1 MSPRTSPRLPTLR
14 YSTDELTRTW
24 QAASIL
30 MDYPD
35 DNLFSR
41 LRLLTEVAATL
52 PAELGANLQTTIDH
66 LRERPLYEIESEY
79 VDTFD
84 TRRRG
89 CLFLT
94 YFSNG
99 ETRKRGLAL
108 LRIKQ
113 VYTRSG
119 LVLTEDQLPDHLC
132 VVLEFAATTDQQAG
146 LKMILDNRAGLEL
159 LRLHLREIESP
170 WSGALE
176 AVCATLPPLK
186 GTDHEAVE
194 RLIAEGPE
202 DEQVGLSPY
211 GMPDLLPI
219 PGGS

>member
-1 MSPRTSPRLPTLR
+1 MTPRVPALK
-14 YSTDELTRTW
+14 YSADQLARAW
-24 QAASIL
+24 QSASLL
-30 MDYPD
+30 MDYPGAR
-35 DNLFSR
+35 LFER
-41 LRLLTEVAATL
+41 LDLLSEVAASL
-52 PAELGANLQTTIDH
+52 PAELGAGLQSTIDH
-66 LRERPLYEIESEY
+66 LRRQSLWDSRSDY

-113 VYTRSG
+113 VYTKAG

-146 LKMILDNRAGLEL
+146 LKIILDNRAGLEL
-159 LRLHLREIESP
+159 LRLHLVEIGSP
-170 WSGALE
+170 WKGALE
-176 AVCATLPPLK
+176 SVCATLPALK
-186 GTDHEAVE
+186 GKDHEAVE

-202 DEQVGLSPY
+202 DEQVGLNPY
-211 GMPDLLPI
+211 GMPDLAPM
-219 PGGS
+219 PGGG

>member
-1 MSPRTSPRLPTLR
+1 MSPRVPSLR

-24 QAASIL
+24 QSASIL

-35 DNLFSR
+35 ESLFSR
-41 LRLLTEVAATL
+41 LDLLTEVAATL
-52 PAELGANLQTTIDH
+52 PAKLGANLQATIDH
-66 LRERPLYEIESEY
+66 LRGRPLGESESEY

-119 LVLTEDQLPDHLC
+119 LILTEDQLPDHLC

-186 GTDHEAVE
+186 GKDHEAVE

-219 PGGS
+219 PGGA

>member
-1 MSPRTSPRLPTLR
+1 MAPRVPNLR
-14 YSTDELTRTW
+14 YSEDVLTRTW
-24 QAASIL
+24 QAASVL
-30 MDYPD
+30 LDYPD
-35 DNLFSR
+35 ETLFAR
-41 LRLLTEVAATL
+41 MGLLTEVAASL
-52 PAELGANLQTTIDH
+52 PVKLGAGLQATIEH
-66 LRERPLYEIESEY
+66 LRRQPLRVSESDY

-113 VYTRSG
+113 VYTRAG
-119 LVLTEDQLPDHLC
+119 LVLTDDQLPDHLC
-132 VVLEFAATTDQQAG
+132 VVLEFAATTDQRAG
-146 LKMILDNRAGLEL
+146 VKMLLDNRAGLEL
-159 LRLHLREIESP
+159 LRLHLTEIGSP
-170 WSGALE
+170 WAGAVE

-186 GTDHEAVE
+186 GKDHEAVQ
-194 RLIAEGPE
+194 RLIAEGPA

-211 GMPDLLPI
+211 GMPELAPTS
-219 PGGS
+219 GGV

>member
-1 MSPRTSPRLPTLR
+1 MSPRVPKLK
-14 YSTDELTRTW
+14 YSADELTRAW
-24 QAASIL
+24 QSVSML

-35 DNLFSR
+35 ENLFAR
-41 LRLLTEVAATL
+41 LDLLSEVAATL
-52 PAELGANLQTTIDH
+52 PAKLGASLQKTIDH
-66 LRERPLYEIESEY
+66 LLARSLRESQSDY

-113 VYTRSG
+113 VYTRAG
-119 LVLTEDQLPDHLC
+119 LILTEDQLPDHLC

-146 LKMILDNRAGLEL
+146 LKMMLDNRAGLEL
-159 LRLHLREIESP
+159 LRLHLNDIDSP
-170 WSGALE
+170 WGGALE
-176 AVCATLPPLK
+176 AVCATLPALK
-186 GTDHEAVE
+186 GKDYEAVQ
-194 RLIAEGPE
+194 RLAEEGPE
-202 DEQVGLSPY
+202 EEQVGLDAY
-211 GMPDLLPI
+211 GTPDLLPM
-219 PGGS
+219 PGGA

>member
-1 MSPRTSPRLPTLR
+1 MTPRVPSLK
-14 YSTDELTRTW
+14 YSEDELTRTW
-24 QAASIL
+24 QSASML
-30 MDYPD
+30 LDYPD
-35 DNLFSR
+35 QS
-41 LRLLTEVAATL
+41 LLGQLDLLSEVAATL
-52 PAELGANLQTTIDH
+52 PAKLGAGLQATIGH
-66 LRERPLYEIESEY
+66 LRTRPCRESESDY

-113 VYTRSG
+113 VYTKAG
-119 LVLTEDQLPDHLC
+119 LSLRDDQLPDHLC
-132 VVLEFAATTDQQAG
+132 VVLEFAATTDQRAG

-186 GTDHEAVE
+186 GKDHEAVE

-202 DEQVGLSPY
+202 DEQVGLNPY
-211 GMPDLLPI
+211 GMPDLLPM
-219 PGGS
+219 PGGA

>member
-1 MSPRTSPRLPTLR
+1 MAPRVPTLN
-14 YSTDELTRTW
+14 YPEDVLTRTW
-24 QAASIL
+24 QSASIL
-30 MDYPD
+30 LDYPD
-35 DNLFSR
+35 EDLFAR
-41 LRLLTEVAATL
+41 MDLLTEVAATL
-52 PAELGANLQTTIDH
+52 PVKLGAGLQATIDH
-66 LRERPLYEIESEY
+66 LRRQPLQASESDY

-84 TRRRG
+84 NRRRG

-113 VYTRSG
+113 VYTRTG

-132 VVLEFAATTDQQAG
+132 VVLEFAAITDQRAG

-159 LRLHLREIESP
+159 LRLHLTETGSP
-170 WSGALE
+170 WAGAVE

-186 GTDHEAVE
+186 GKDREAVQ
-194 RLIAEGPE
+194 RLIDEGPAE
-202 DEQVGLSPY
+202 EQVGLGPY
-211 GMPDLLPI
+211 GMPELAPI
-219 PGGS
+219 SGGM

>member
-1 MSPRTSPRLPTLR
+1 MTGRLPALK
-14 YSTDELTRTW
+14 YSEDELTRTW

-30 MDYPD
+30 LDYPTEG
-35 DNLFSR
+35 LLAR
-41 LRLLTEVAATL
+41 LDLLGEVAASL
-52 PAELGANLQTTIDH
+52 PAKLGTGLQATIDH
-66 LRERPLYEIESEY
+66 LRRRSLPESEGDY

-113 VYTRSG
+113 VYTKAG
-119 LVLTEDQLPDHLC
+119 LVLTDDQLPDHLC
-132 VVLEFAATTDQQAG
+132 VVLEFAALTDQKAG
-146 LKMILDNRAGLEL
+146 LKIILDNRAGLEL
-159 LRLHLREIESP
+159 LRLHLTEIDSP
-170 WSGALE
+170 WCGGLE
-176 AVCATLPPLK
+176 AVCATLPALK
-186 GTDHEAVE
+186 GEDREIIA

-202 DEQVGLSPY
+202 DEQVGLTPY
-211 GMPDLLPI
+211 GAPDLAPM
-219 PGGS
+219 PGGR

>member
-1 MSPRTSPRLPTLR
+1 MSPRVPALKFSAGDITSA
-14 YSTDELTRTW
+14 W
-24 QAASIL
+24 QCASIL
-30 MDYPD
+30 LDYPD
-35 DNLFSR
+35 ELLLSR
-41 LRLLTEVAATL
+41 LDLLGEVAATL
-52 PAELGANLQTTIDH
+52 PPKIGSGLLETIEY
-66 LRERPLYEIESEY
+66 LRRPTVSETQSEY

-113 VYTRSG
+113 VYAKAG
-119 LVLTEDQLPDHLC
+119 LILADEQLPDHLC
-132 VVLEFAATTDQQAG
+132 VVLEFGALTDAKAG

-159 LRLHLREIESP
+159 LRIHLREVGSP
-170 WSGALE
+170 WSGAIE
-176 AVCATLPPLK
+176 SVCATLPPLK
-186 GTDHEAVE
+186 GKDHEAVA

-202 DEQVGLSPY
+202 EEMVGLDTY
-211 GMPDLLPI
+211 GMPDLAPI
-219 PGGS
+219 QGGP

>member
-1 MSPRTSPRLPTLR
+1 MAPRVPNLK
-14 YSTDELTRTW
+14 YSEDVLTRTW
-24 QAASIL
+24 QAASVL
-30 MDYPD
+30 LDYPD
-35 DNLFSR
+35 QTLFAR
-41 LRLLTEVAATL
+41 MDLLTEVAASL
-52 PAELGANLQTTIDH
+52 PVKLGAGLHATIEH
-66 LRERPLYEIESEY
+66 LRRQPLRVSESDY

-113 VYTRSG
+113 VYTRAG
-119 LVLTEDQLPDHLC
+119 LVLTDDQLPDHLC
-132 VVLEFAATTDQQAG
+132 VVLEFAATTDQRAG
-146 LKMILDNRAGLEL
+146 VKMLLDNRAGLEL
-159 LRLHLREIESP
+159 LRLHLTEIGSP
-170 WSGALE
+170 WGGAVE

-186 GTDHEAVE
+186 GKDHEAVQ
-194 RLIAEGPE
+194 RLIADGPA

-211 GMPDLLPI
+211 GMPELAPTS
-219 PGGS
+219 GGV

>member
-1 MSPRTSPRLPTLR
+1 MAPRVPNLR
-14 YSTDELTRTW
+14 YSDEVLTCTW
-24 QAASIL
+24 QSASVL
-30 MDYPD
+30 LDYPD
-35 DNLFSR
+35 EDLLAR
-41 LRLLTEVAATL
+41 MDLLTEVAAAL
-52 PAELGANLQTTIDH
+52 PVKLGAGLQATIEH
-66 LRERPLYEIESEY
+66 LRRQPLHTSESDY

-113 VYTRSG
+113 VYTRAG

-132 VVLEFAATTDQQAG
+132 VVLEFAATTDRRAG
-146 LKMILDNRAGLEL
+146 LKMLLDNRAGLEL
-159 LRLHLREIESP
+159 LRLHLTETGSP
-170 WSGALE
+170 WAGALE

-186 GTDHEAVE
+186 GKDHDAIQ
-194 RLIAEGPE
+194 RLIAEGPAE
-202 DEQVGLSPY
+202 EQVGLSPY
-211 GMPDLLPI
+211 GMPELAPTA
-219 PGGS
+219 GGE

>member
-1 MSPRTSPRLPTLR
+1 MQARVPKLK
-14 YSTDELTRTW
+14 YSEDVLARTW
-24 QAASIL
+24 QAASL
-30 MDYPD
+30 LLDYPD
-35 DNLFSR
+35 EALFTR
-41 LRLLTEVAATL
+41 MELLTEVAASL
-52 PAELGANLQTTIDH
+52 PVKLGAGLQATIEH
-66 LRERPLYEIESEY
+66 LRRQPLRVSESDY

-113 VYTRSG
+113 VYTRAG
-119 LVLTEDQLPDHLC
+119 LVLTDDQLPDHLC
-132 VVLEFAATTDQQAG
+132 VVLEFAATTDQKAG
-146 LKMILDNRAGLEL
+146 VKMLLDNRAGLEL
-159 LRLHLREIESP
+159 LRLHLTEIGSP
-170 WSGALE
+170 WGGVVE

-186 GTDHEAVE
+186 GKDHEAVQ
-194 RLIAEGPE
+194 RLIAEGPA

-211 GMPDLLPI
+211 GTPELAPTS
-219 PGGS
+219 GGV